1 MHPHAQQKNEL
12 DKDGIRAFF
21 FPPNVTSYTK
31 PTDTELVENLKRRYR
46 KLFLQFINGEL
57 DNGEISVQCLKWVV
71 MKKVDY

>member
-1 MHPHAQQKNEL
+1 MHPHVQQKNEL

-21 FPPNVTSYTK
+21 LPPYVTSYIK
-31 PTDTELVENLKRRYR
+31 PTDTGFVENLKRRYR
-46 KLFLQFINGEL
+46 KLFLQFIIGEL